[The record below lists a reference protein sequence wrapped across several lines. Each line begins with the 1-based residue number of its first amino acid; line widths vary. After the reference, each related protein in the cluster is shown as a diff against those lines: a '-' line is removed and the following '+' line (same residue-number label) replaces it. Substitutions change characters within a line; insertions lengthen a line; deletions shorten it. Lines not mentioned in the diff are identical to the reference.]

1 MELRNLRALVEIVR
15 QGGFTRAAR
24 ALFSTQSTVSK
35 AVKQLE
41 EELGEA
47 LLERLGNGVRLT
59 GAGEIVYARAV
70 AMLAESE
77 HMVAE
82 VADLKGLISGRL
94 RLGLP
99 IFGSARLFAPLFAE
113 YRSRHPGVEIEL
125 MEQGSARLEQA
136 LLAGEVELAV
146 SLLPA
151 PDAFDW
157 QLVRDDPMMALLWTD
172 HPLAGRKTVRLAR
185 FASSP
190 MILFEQGFALN
201 ARIEAACRA
210 RGFEP
215 MTVARS
221 GQVDFIIALVA
232 SGLGVALLP
241 RILTEGRPL
250 SPLTA
255 VLVDETDLRWQAALV
270 WRKGARL
277 SPAARAWLT
286 LTREKL
292 PTGGLPGT
300 SLAG

>member
-24 ALFSTQSTVSK
+24 TLFSTQSTVSK

-59 GAGEIVYARAV
+59 EAGEIVYARAA
-70 AMLAESE
+70 AMLAEGE

-82 VADLKGLISGRL
+82 LADLRGLISGRL

-146 SLLPA
+146 SLLPV
-151 PDAFDW
+151 PEAFDW
-157 QLVRDDPMMALLWTD
+157 QLVRDDPMMALLWSD
-172 HPLAGRKTVRLAR
+172 HPLAGRKTARLAQ
-185 FASSP
+185 FASAP

-201 ARIEAACRA
+201 ARIETACRA

-277 SPAARAWLT
+277 SPAARAWLA

-292 PTGGLPGT
+292 PPGGLSGEGPT
-300 SLAG
+300 A

>member
-1 MELRNLRALVEIVR
+1 MELRNLRALVEVVR
-15 QGGFTRAAR
+15 QGGFSRAAR
-24 ALFSTQSTVSK
+24 TLFSTQSTVSK
-35 AVKQLE
+35 AVRQLE

-47 LLERLGNGVRLT
+47 LLERLGTGVRLT

-77 HMVAE
+77 HLVAE
-82 VADLKGLISGRL
+82 LADLRGLISGRL

-125 MEQGSARLEQA
+125 MEQGSARLEAA

-146 SLLPA
+146 SLLPV

-157 QLVRDDPMMALLWTD
+157 QLVRDDPLMAVLWAD
-172 HPLAGRKTVRLAR
+172 HPLRGRASVRLAELA
-185 FASSP
+185 ASP
-190 MILFEQGFALN
+190 LILFEQGFVLN

-210 RGFEP
+210 RGFAP
-215 MTVARS
+215 TAAARS

-232 SGLGVALLP
+232 AGLGVALLP

-250 SPLTA
+250 APLRTA
-255 VLVDETDLRWQAALV
+255 LVDETDLRWRAALV

-277 SPAARAWLT
+277 SPAARAWLA
-286 LTREKL
+286 LSREKL
-292 PTGGLPGT
+292 VV
-300 SLAG
+300 